1 MRQPTETPR
10 RKVGRPRIFAK
21 GAMINHHIQL
31 SQEHTAAAEWLGGG
45 TFVEGVRLALRP
57 IVEQM
62 KAEQEGAK

>member
-1 MRQPTETPR
+1 MQANDTER
-10 RKVGRPRIFAK
+10 RKPGRPRIFAK

-62 KAEQEGAK
+62 KAEGEGTK